1 MIQIY
6 IALVVIVILG
16 ALISKI
22 IGGIGV
28 ILLIAFGV
36 YLILSGKV

>member
-1 MIQIY
+1 MLQIY

-16 ALISKI
+16 TLISKL

-28 ILLIAFGV
+28 ILLIGFGV